1 MSGDCPN
8 PRPGRPRS
16 GHLSECQVAM
26 GNKAITCW
34 VWTPSKQAQPGCE
47 SQQDCR
53 LNGPVYAASGWMGRA
68 QLGAQRKVGAEVTI
82 LGGNVGTLDLLN

>member
-1 MSGDCPN
+1 MSSDCPT

-47 SQQDCR
+47 SQQDGR
-53 LNGPVYAASGWMGRA
+53 LNGPVFT
-68 QLGAQRKVGAEVTI
+68 LP
-82 LGGNVGTLDLLN
+82 LGGWDGPSWELRRKWEQK